1 MRKWED
7 EYNEKVENRE
17 QALNF
22 TKSKLNEYE
31 DTINELKDTIERQE
45 LLIEKLRCCGN
56 CNKCMYLE
64 GYGYKCKEE
73 EVSLFD
79 IREIPEWCESW
90 EPKEDID
97 G

>member
-31 DTINELKDTIERQE
+31 DTINELKNTIERQE

-56 CNKCMYLE
+56 CNK
-64 GYGYKCKEE
+64 
-73 EVSLFD
+73 
-79 IREIPEWCESW
+79 
-90 EPKEDID
+90 
-97 G
+97 